1 MERRQERKRQK
12 EDERII
18 IDSGATSHFV
28 SENLDLPRTG
38 HSNITVYLPD
48 DSTLKATGTTH
59 LPFEQL
65 STQARQANILPGLTK
80 SLISVNKMAE
90 NGYTTI
96 FRPRDEGVTFH
107 KEGTLTFT
115 TSEPPLLQGCKKKG
129 ETLWTIQVPQATR
142 KKREEISNVHNLPSI
157 FQIIKYHHAAAG
169 YPVKD
174 TWIKA
179 INAGNYT
186 TWPGLTSEAVRK
198 HFPES
203 DETQKGHMKR
213 QRQGVRST
221 KILKTL
227 PVIENSAKE
236 LDNSPTL
243 KKMKDVYIKTHM
255 ADDTMYT
262 DQPGR
267 FPATSSNGNQYIMVL
282 VEVDGNY
289 IDAEPMKNRSAGS
302 MIKAYLA
309 LWTRLTATGTIRP
322 TTHLMDNE
330 ASAELKA
337 EIRKNCTIQLVPP
350 DNHRRNLAER
360 AIQTFK
366 CHFKAILAGLDDNF
380 PMRLWDKLLPQT
392 ILTLNLLRQS
402 NVAPMVSA
410 YQYVNGSFDYNKT
423 PLAPLGCAVQLFE
436 SNTRRGTWAEHSTDG
451 WYIGTSMEHYRCH
464 RIYVKKTR
472 SERISDTV
480 FFKHKYITQPTVT
493 PADTIVKA
501 LNDLTNALKGKKKCQ
516 RRHTD

>member
-1 MERRQERKRQK
+1 MEKNKASRPDNWKSTKSTRQCAGSLVATETWQPGKVISNKINTIITYPADTNYWTPLADIDDDEPTTTKEELNMIKTQPPKPTSNKWMRRIERHQQRKRQK
-12 EDERII
+12 EEERII

-28 SENLDLPRTG
+28 SEKLNLPKTG
-38 HSNITVYLPD
+38 PADTMVYLPD

-59 LPFEQL
+59 LPFDQL
-65 STQARQANILPGLTK
+65 AVKARKATILPGLTK
-80 SLISVNKMAE
+80 SLISVNKMAK

-107 KEGTLTFT
+107 KEGTLTII
-115 TSEPPLLQGCKKKG
+115 TSEPPVLQGCKKKG
-129 ETLWTIQVPQATR
+129 ETLWTVPIPQTTR
-142 KKREEISNVHNLPSI
+142 KKREEISNVYNLPSI
-157 FQIIKYHHAAAG
+157 SQMIKYHHAAVG

-186 TWPGLTSEAVRK
+186 TWPGLTSAAVQK

-203 DETQKGHMKR
+203 DETQKGHMKK

-221 KILKTL
+221 KVLQSTPEYKNRTRA
-227 PVIENSAKE
+227 ENN
-236 LDNSPTL
+236 LLTPPTP
-243 KKMKDVYIKTHM
+243 KQMKDVYVKIHM
-255 ADDTMYT
+255 ANNTMYT

-267 FPATSSNGNQYIMVL
+267 FPATSSSGNQYIMVL

-302 MIKAYLA
+302 MIKSYLA
-309 LWTRLTATGTIRP
+309 LWKRLTEIGTIRP

-330 ASAELKA
+330 VSDELKA

-366 CHFKAILAGLDDNF
+366 CHFKAILARVDESF

-392 ILTLNLLRQS
+392 ILTLNLL
-402 NVAPMVSA
+402 
-410 YQYVNGSFDYNKT
+410 
-423 PLAPLGCAVQLFE
+423 
-436 SNTRRGTWAEHSTDG
+436 
-451 WYIGTSMEHYRCH
+451 
-464 RIYVKKTR
+464 
-472 SERISDTV
+472 
-480 FFKHKYITQPTVT
+480 
-493 PADTIVKA
+493 
-501 LNDLTNALKGKKKCQ
+501 
-516 RRHTD
+516 